1 MSKIFIDLGA
11 HLGESV
17 IRFYKDVADATEYKI
32 YAFEPNPAL
41 TSQLQQNLKGFSN
54 VEIISKAVS
63 DRDGIVELYV
73 GSMNDADGSTLVLNK
88 HTGNIRYDKPVE
100 VCSINFSN
108 WLQSIIKSQDYVFL
122 KINIE
127 GGEYIV
133 MENLMQ
139 SGILNQISRIHL
151 ILHAHKIDGEIF
163 KTTAKDIEFKFLSI
177 CRSLGI
183 PVITTNDGHKNF
195 VTGE

>member
-1 MSKIFIDLGA
+1 MEKIFIDLGA

-17 IRFYKDVADATEYKI
+17 IRFYKDVVDAVEYKI

-41 TSQLQQNLKGFSN
+41 TSQLQQNLKDYSN

-63 DRDGIVELYV
+63 DRDGTVELYL
-73 GSMNDADGSTLVLNK
+73 GSMNDADGSTLVLSK
-88 HTGNIRYDKPVE
+88 HTGNINYGKPIE
-100 VCSINFSN
+100 VCSINFSK

-151 ILHAHKIDGEIF
+151 ILHAHKIGGDIF
-163 KTTAKDIEFKFLSI
+163 KTTAADIEFKFLSI

-195 VTGE
+195 VTGK

>member
-127 GGEYIV
+127 GGEYVV

-151 ILHAHKIDGEIF
+151 ILHAHKIGSGVF
-163 KTTAKDIEFKFLSI
+163 QTTAAEIVSSFLSS
-177 CRSLGI
+177 CQSLGI